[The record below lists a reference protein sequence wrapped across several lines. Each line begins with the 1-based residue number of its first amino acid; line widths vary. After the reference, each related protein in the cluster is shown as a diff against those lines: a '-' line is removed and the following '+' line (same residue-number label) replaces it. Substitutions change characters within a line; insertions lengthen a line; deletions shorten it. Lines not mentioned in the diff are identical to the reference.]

1 MTPKMRW
8 QAILVVLVIG
18 LCVWRAS
25 YTLRYFSLDDTEK
38 AQMSPEQVAAL
49 ERNSLKL
56 GLDLR
61 GGMHL
66 VLEVD
71 KEGLPAD
78 QAADAMDRALEVIRN
93 RIDQFNVAEPSIQ
106 REGDNRIIV
115 QLPGLQDEERAK
127 NLIGRTA
134 LLEFVPV
141 EAAEQ
146 VDIVFRAIDRALAD
160 TMAAHGELQEL
171 PNPADPGYQAAVLE
185 REHPFSARARYMQ
198 TVPYFPDDLVPWAQQ
213 QLARLDLA
221 ALLPRDPEDP
231 LVPRVRLSWSEQT
244 VTLEDGAIYRP
255 LYVLSRDPL
264 MTGAVIASAEVR
276 PGLDEDNPNSPGVSL
291 RMNRQGGRT
300 FAQYTGEHVGDH
312 LAIVLDG
319 NVQSAPVIRDRIPAG
334 TPASITGGFSDEE
347 ARDLAIVLRA
357 GKLPAPMTI
366 QEERTVGPS
375 LGRDSVQMGVR
386 AMAIGFLA
394 VVLFMLVF
402 YRLAGMVAVGAL
414 VSNLFV
420 LVAVMSILP
429 TDPKPALTLPGLA
442 GIILTIG
449 MAVDANVLIFERIKE
464 ELRNQKTI
472 RAAIRDGYDRAFLTI
487 LDSNVTTL
495 IAAAVLWK
503 FGTGPVRGFAVTLA
517 LGIIA
522 SMFTAIV
529 ATRVVF
535 EMVTVTWNVKRLSI

>member
-1 MTPKMRW
+1 MTSKMRW
-8 QAILVVLVIG
+8 QAILVILVIG
-18 LCVWRAS
+18 FSIWRAS
-25 YTLRYFSLDDTEK
+25 YTVRYLSLDDAAK
-38 AQMSPEQVAAL
+38 ARMAPEQVAAL

-71 KEGLPAD
+71 KEGLPPD
-78 QAADAMDRALEVIRN
+78 EAADAVDRALEVIRN

-106 REGDNRIIV
+106 RQGDNRIIV

-127 NLIGRTA
+127 SLIGRTA

-141 EAAEQ
+141 ASAEQ
-146 VDIVFRAIDRALAD
+146 VDLVFRAIDRALAD
-160 TMAAHGELQEL
+160 TMAARGEAGVL
-171 PNPADPGYQAAVLE
+171 PDPTDPGYQAARLAL
-185 REHPFSARARYMQ
+185 EHPFSSRARYIESL
-198 TVPYFPDDLVPWAQQ
+198 PFFAESIVPWAQQ
-213 QLARLDLA
+213 QLARLNVE
-221 ALLPRDPEDP
+221 ALLPRDPENP
-231 LVPRVRLSWSEQT
+231 LLPRVRLAWSDQT
-244 VTLEDGAIYRP
+244 RVLDDGNTYRP
-255 LYVLSRDPL
+255 LYVLMRDPL
-264 MTGAVIASAEVR
+264 MTGSVVSTVEVR
-276 PGLDEDNPNSPGVSL
+276 PGLDENNPNAPGISL
-291 RMNRQGGRT
+291 RLSREGGRT
-300 FAQYTGEHVGDH
+300 FAQYTGQHIGDH

-319 NVQSAPVIRDRIPAG
+319 RVQSAPVIKDRIPAG
-334 TPASITGGFSDEE
+334 TPASITGGFTDAE

-366 QEERTVGPS
+366 EEERSVGPS
-375 LGRDSVQMGVR
+375 LGRDSVEKGVR
-386 AMAIGFLA
+386 ALVIGFFA
-394 VVLFMLVF
+394 VVAFMLIF
-402 YRLAGMVAVGAL
+402 YKGSGLVAVGAL

-420 LVAVMSILP
+420 LVAIMSVLP
-429 TDPKPALTLPGLA
+429 VDPKPALTLPGLA

-472 RAAIRDGYDRAFLTI
+472 RAAIRDGYERAFLTI
-487 LDSNVTTL
+487 LDANVTTL

-529 ATRVVF
+529 ATRIVF
-535 EMVTVTWNVKRLSI
+535 ETITVTRNVRRLSI